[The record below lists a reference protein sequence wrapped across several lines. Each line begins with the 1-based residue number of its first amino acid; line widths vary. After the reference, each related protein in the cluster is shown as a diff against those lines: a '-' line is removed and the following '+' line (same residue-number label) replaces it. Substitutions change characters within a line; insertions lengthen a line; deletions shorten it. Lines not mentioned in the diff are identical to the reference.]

1 MRTAKGC
8 NCTSRDSSVSRV
20 RAVSENSLASTASN
34 VYNCQRPCSSII
46 RMTLP
51 TTPFQEEE
59 GEGEGEALPLA
70 LGQVERAQV

>member
-1 MRTAKGC
+1 
-8 NCTSRDSSVSRV
+8 
-20 RAVSENSLASTASN
+20 
-34 VYNCQRPCSSII
+34 
-46 RMTLP
+46 MTLP